1 MREDVPNDFGGRRAV
16 RVAGQVS
23 SRRIEKSP
31 GLSIAEPLKEHGGQR
46 GSVAHDLSRAQLLPR
61 FAILAQVAFLRT
73 EPPNCDDDHVVFS
86 PLSVIGEVAP
96 GLIIRREVCR
106 QAGGL
111 AQDRARD
118 HQRLGRPDRSQKKP
132 SHRALPPCRSAVVC
146 RSALFPMA
154 ADKLVD
160 LGFNQSTLPLRR
172 ARPSSRGSSKIPLP
186 ATHRWISSLGWP

>member
-1 MREDVPNDFGGRRAV
+1 MRTGFRLA
-16 RVAGQVS
+16 
-23 SRRIEKSP
+23 IEKPP
-31 GLSIAEPLKEHGGQR
+31 GLSIAEPLKNMAGREEC
-46 GSVAHDLSRAQLLPR
+46 STLSRITTTTLP
-61 FAILAQVAFLRT
+61 ILAQVAFLRT